1 MHEKRIEIPKLEGH
15 GCFACGT
22 ANPIGLNLQFY
33 ALDDGVGTDIT
44 LGKYHEGWEGV
55 VHGGIISTLLDE
67 VMSWAIMYS
76 EKIFL
81 VTRQMNIK
89 YIKPV
94 MVGTPLRV
102 TGRRLDKSRPPKIT
116 GSGEIRDLEDR
127 LLVRASG
134 EFVSVP
140 QEKLMTIPDH
150 FKSQMLALFKRFP
163 DL

>member
-1 MHEKRIEIPKLEGH
+1 MQEQRIEIPKPEGH

-33 ALDDGVGTDIT
+33 ALGDRVCADIT
-44 LGKYHEGWEGV
+44 LDKCHEGWEGV

-76 EKIFL
+76 EKVFL

-89 YIKPV
+89 YVKPV

-102 TGRRLDKSRPPKIT
+102 EGKRIDGSQPPKIM
-116 GSGEIRDLEDR
+116 GKGEIRDHEDR
-127 LLVRASG
+127 LLVKGSA
-134 EFVSVP
+134 EFVIVP
-140 QEKLMTIPDH
+140 KESFVTIPDD
-150 FKSQMLALFKRFP
+150 FKTQMVALFDRFP
-163 DL
+163 GS

>member
-1 MHEKRIEIPKLEGH
+1 MRKKRIEIPKLEGH

-33 ALDDGVGTDIT
+33 ALGDMVCTDIT

-76 EKIFL
+76 EKVFL

-89 YIKPV
+89 YVKPV
-94 MVGTPLRV
+94 MVGAPLRV
-102 TGRRLDKSRPPKIT
+102 AAKRMDSSQPPKIT
-116 GSGEIRDLEDR
+116 GKGEIRDREDR
-127 LLVRASG
+127 LLVTGSA
-134 EFVSVP
+134 EFVTVP
-140 QEKLMTIPDH
+140 KEKLLTIPDH
-150 FKSQMLALFKRFP
+150 FKRQMAALFDRFP
-163 DL
+163 DS